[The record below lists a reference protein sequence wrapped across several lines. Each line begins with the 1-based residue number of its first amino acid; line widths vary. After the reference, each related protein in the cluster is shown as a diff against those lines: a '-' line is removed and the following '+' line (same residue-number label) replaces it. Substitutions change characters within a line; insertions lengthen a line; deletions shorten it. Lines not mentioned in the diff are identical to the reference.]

1 MQRAGLREG
10 AVASIP
16 SAGAT
21 VPAPPGFTELEGSS
35 SIPFSWGF
43 YGGPNYLVRSLA
55 IGDDLSL

>member
-21 VPAPPGFTELEGSS
+21 VPAPPGFTELEGTS

-43 YGGPNYLVRSLA
+43 YGGPIYLV
-55 IGDDLSL
+55 